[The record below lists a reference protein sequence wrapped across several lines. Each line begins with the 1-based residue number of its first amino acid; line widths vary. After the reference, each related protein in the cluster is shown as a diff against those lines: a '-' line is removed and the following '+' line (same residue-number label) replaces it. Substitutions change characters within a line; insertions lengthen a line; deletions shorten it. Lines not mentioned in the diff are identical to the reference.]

1 MGGGGGGGR
10 ERERIDPMTHHTI
23 QPLPY
28 TNIFCVLTA
37 LCKTNINS
45 AISEVIIKTD
55 QIWCK
60 NIILKVLPLLL
71 TKLKQ
76 VVKHNTRIAAILI

>member
-1 MGGGGGGGR
+1 MKDR
-10 ERERIDPMTHHTI
+10 SDDPSHPMTHHKT
-23 QPLPY
+23 QPLS
-28 TNIFCVLTA
+28 NMFCVLTA
-37 LCKTNINS
+37 LGKTNINS

-55 QIWCK
+55 QMWCK